1 MRAPQGTTRP
11 EPFHGDLLFVKVNKT
26 LPPTPDVLRGRG
38 VHKGGNSMAIFSVHF
53 NTISRAA
60 GQSAVASI
68 AYQSGELLIQE
79 KTGKKNYRP
88 KSWQVKHTEINLPA
102 NAPQAFKDRSTL
114 WNAVEQKER
123 AKNARFARKA
133 MIALPVELDLED
145 QISLVREY
153 VRDTFVSQ
161 GMVAD
166 WAIHDK
172 GDGNPH
178 AHIQLTE
185 RAFTKTGKWA
195 PKRKTG
201 YKLDTNGERI
211 PIIDPE
217 TGKQKLGARNR
228 KLWERA
234 DVPYTDWDKPGKV
247 DEWRE
252 AWTKTANAYLDRIS
266 VERIDHRSYQQ
277 IEEETGKEM
286 PIPTIHEG
294 YYARKIEKE
303 RPGSS
308 WKIQYNRQV
317 KEINQVALEAKE
329 LDQEIARDKEELAR
343 QKDRLGA
350 ALDEYKEEL
359 GSANF
364 GAEAGRI
371 ETAAGREAAGSETG
385 SRLVA
390 LTGRRSSETS
400 RGQSGLDSI
409 KQQFNGLARDLG
421 QRKSELESRKRQF
434 DKLTG
439 RRDQQKPELT
449 TASSRSQ
456 SRIEAVRRTVQE
468 GLNGQSI
475 PNTESQNRIIRLRK
489 EVQRRLD
496 GQQISNNPAQTGQGN
511 PTISAPSM
519 GLLDIIKQI
528 ITWLTERLER
538 GRRQRAELER
548 ERQDLKVQIA
558 AAEKVK
564 KSAQIKD
571 KVAKKPEKT
580 AKVASRQPVQ
590 GQSNPVV
597 HPDRPKEPQNRSI
610 EHDQEQ
616 KAWRMAYTLC
626 TIPSMLTLAARKG
639 VAALMTLKKAD
650 TKQAT
655 ASQKQAAIA
664 KITKNLGVKGEF
676 DYLAQQDFGKA
687 YTSMLANYFVL
698 GATGAFST
706 SEAVKTHEKGF
717 VQYEKWFEDNQEPEK
732 ALEKYFK
739 DAKQQAEKVLAT
751 YNRTPEKDFPRP
763 QQTPPR
769 RQSRGRSR

>member
-1 MRAPQGTTRP
+1 
-11 EPFHGDLLFVKVNKT
+11 
-26 LPPTPDVLRGRG
+26 
-38 VHKGGNSMAIFSVHF
+38 MAIFSVHF
-53 NTISRAA
+53 NTIGRAA

-79 KTGKKNYRP
+79 KTGKKKNYRP
-88 KSWQVKHTEINLPA
+88 KAWQVKHTEINLPA

-123 AKNARFARKA
+123 AKTARFARKA
-133 MIALPVELDLED
+133 MVALPVELDLED

-153 VRDTFVSQ
+153 VKNTFVSQ

-166 WAIHDK
+166 WVIHDK

-185 RAFTKTGKWA
+185 RAFTKNGKWA
-195 PKRKTG
+195 PKRKTA
-201 YKLDTNGERI
+201 YKLDANGERI
-211 PIIDPE
+211 PVIDPE

-228 KLWERA
+228 KLWERE
-234 DVPYTDWDKPGKV
+234 DVSYTDWDKPGKAV
-247 DEWRE
+247 EWRE
-252 AWTKTANAYLDRIS
+252 AWAKMANAYLDRIGA
-266 VERIDHRSYQQ
+266 ERIDHRSYQQ
-277 IEEETGKEM
+277 IEDETGVQM

-294 YYARKIEKE
+294 YYARKLEAE
-303 RPGSS
+303 HPGSS
-308 WKIQYNRQV
+308 WKVQYNRRV
-317 KEINQVALEAKE
+317 KELNLAELEAQDM
-329 LDQEIARDKEELAR
+329 DQEVERDKQELERQEE
-343 QKDRLGA
+343 KLGV
-350 ALDEYKEEL
+350 ALDEYRSEL
-359 GSANF
+359 GSTDLR
-364 GAEAGRI
+364 GEAGRA

-400 RGQSGLDSI
+400 RGQSGIDSI
-409 KQQFNGLARDLG
+409 KQQFNGLARDLEQG
-421 QRKSELESRKRQF
+421 KSRFTARKQRVAELTRGAELRKRRSEQ
-434 DKLTG
+434 
-439 RRDQQKPELT
+439 
-449 TASSRSQ
+449 SSPGSQ

-468 GLNGQSI
+468 GLNRQSI
-475 PNTESQNRIIRLRK
+475 TNTESQNRIIMLRE

-496 GQQISNNPAQTGQGN
+496 GQPVQGSSTSKTGQSVIQSDN
-511 PTISAPSM
+511 RIRSRKS
-519 GLLDIIKQI
+519 GLKSRKQQFDKLTGRRDQHKHSLTRSTSSLARVRAVLDQLKQFF
-528 ITWLTERLER
+528 TWLTDRLER
-538 GRRQRAELER
+538 GRRQRAELEKQH
-548 ERQDLKVQIA
+548 QDLKVQIA
-558 AAEKVK
+558 ATEKVK
-564 KSAQIKD
+564 KGAQIEN

-590 GQSNPVV
+590 GQSKPVV

-639 VAALMTLKKAD
+639 VAALMTLEKAD

-664 KITKNLGVKGEF
+664 KITKNLGLKSEF
-676 DYLAQQDFGKA
+676 DYLAQQDFDKA
-687 YTSMLANYFVL
+687 YTSILAEYFVL
-698 GATGAFST
+698 CATGAFST
-706 SEAVKTHEKGF
+706 PEAVKKYEKGF
-717 VQYEKWFEDNQEPEK
+717 IQYEKYFADVQEPEE

-739 DAKQQAEKVLAT
+739 DAKKQAEKVLAT
-751 YNRTPEKDFPRP
+751 YNRTPEKDFPRS

-769 RQSRGRSR
+769 RQNRGRSR

>member
-1 MRAPQGTTRP
+1 
-11 EPFHGDLLFVKVNKT
+11 
-26 LPPTPDVLRGRG
+26 
-38 VHKGGNSMAIFSVHF
+38 MAIFSVHF
-53 NTISRAA
+53 NTIGRAA

-79 KTGKKNYRP
+79 KTGKKKNFRP
-88 KSWQVKHTEINLPA
+88 KAWQVKHTEINLPA

-133 MIALPVELDLED
+133 MVALPVELDLED

-178 AHIQLTE
+178 AHIQLTT
-185 RAFTKTGKWA
+185 RPFTKSGKWGA
-195 PKRKTG
+195 KKKSR
-201 YKLDTNGERI
+201 YKLDSDGNRI
-211 PIIDPE
+211 PRVDPE
-217 TGKQKLGARNR
+217 TGKQLKRQGQWQ
-228 KLWERA
+228 WEREY
-234 DVPYTDWDKPGKV
+234 VTLEWDKKGKV

-252 AWTKTANAYLDRIS
+252 AWTKTANAYLDRIGA
-266 VERIDHRSYQQ
+266 ERIDHRSYQQ
-277 IEEETGKEM
+277 IEDETGVQM

-294 YYARKIEKE
+294 YYARKLEAE
-303 RPGSS
+303 HPGSS
-308 WKIQYNRQV
+308 WKVQYNRQV
-317 KEINQVALEAKE
+317 KELNMSELEAQDM
-329 LDQEIARDKEELAR
+329 DQEIARDKEELAR
-343 QKDRLGA
+343 QKDRLGV

-364 GAEAGRI
+364 GAKAGRI
-371 ETAAGREAAGSETG
+371 ETAAGREAAGIG

-390 LTGRRSSETS
+390 TRRRSSETS

-421 QRKSELESRKRQF
+421 QRKSRLTARKRRF
-434 DKLTG
+434 TDLTRG
-439 RRDQQKPELT
+439 TELRKRRSEQ
-449 TASSRSQ
+449 SSPGS
-456 SRIEAVRRTVQE
+456 TV
-468 GLNGQSI
+468 
-475 PNTESQNRIIRLRK
+475 PNTESQNRIIKLRE

-519 GLLDIIKQI
+519 GLFDIIKQI
-528 ITWLTERLER
+528 ITWITERLER

-558 AAEKVK
+558 AAEKLK

-580 AKVASRQPVQ
+580 AKVASKQPVQ
-590 GQSNPVV
+590 VQSKPVV
-597 HPDRPKEPQNRSI
+597 HPDRPKRSQDRSI
-610 EHDQEQ
+610 KRDQEQ

-650 TKQAT
+650 AKQTTAT
-655 ASQKQAAIA
+655 QKQAAIA
-664 KITKNLGVKGEF
+664 MITKDMGLKSEL
-676 DYLAQQDFGKA
+676 DYLVNQDFGKA
-687 YTSMLANYFVL
+687 YTSMIADYFVL

-706 SEAVKTHEKGF
+706 PEAVQKYEKGF
-717 VQYEKWFEDNQEPEK
+717 VQYEKLFADTQEPEK

-739 DAKQQAEKVLAT
+739 DAKQQAERVLT
-751 YNRTPEKDFPRP
+751 VYNRMSEKDFPRP

-769 RQSRGRSR
+769 RQSRGRSRK

>member
-1 MRAPQGTTRP
+1 
-11 EPFHGDLLFVKVNKT
+11 
-26 LPPTPDVLRGRG
+26 
-38 VHKGGNSMAIFSVHF
+38 MAIFSVHF
-53 NTISRAA
+53 NTIGRAA

-79 KTGKKNYRP
+79 KTGKKKNYRP

-133 MIALPVELDLED
+133 MVALPVELDLED

-178 AHIQLTE
+178 AHIQLTT
-185 RAFTKTGKWA
+185 RPFTKSGKWGA
-195 PKRKTG
+195 KKKSQ
-201 YKLDTNGERI
+201 YKLDSDGNRI
-211 PIIDPE
+211 PRVDPE
-217 TGKQKLGARNR
+217 TGKQLKRQGQWQ
-228 KLWERA
+228 WEREY
-234 DVPYTDWDKPGKV
+234 VTLEWDKKGKV

-266 VERIDHRSYQQ
+266 AERIDHRSYQQ
-277 IEEETGKEM
+277 IEDETGVQM

-294 YYARKIEKE
+294 YYARKLESE
-303 RPGSS
+303 HPGSS
-308 WKIQYNRQV
+308 WKVQYNRQV
-317 KEINQVALEAKE
+317 KELNMSELEAQDM
-329 LDQEIARDKEELAR
+329 DQEIARDKEELAR
-343 QKDRLGA
+343 QKDRLGV

-364 GAEAGRI
+364 GAKAGRI
-371 ETAAGREAAGSETG
+371 ETAAGREAAGIG

-390 LTGRRSSETS
+390 TGRRSSETS

-421 QRKSELESRKRQF
+421 QRESRLTARKRRF
-434 DKLTG
+434 TDLTRG
-439 RRDQQKPELT
+439 TELRKRRSEQ
-449 TASSRSQ
+449 SSPGSTVPNTESQ
-456 SRIEAVRRTVQE
+456 NRIEAVRRTVQE
-468 GLNGQSI
+468 
-475 PNTESQNRIIRLRK
+475 
-489 EVQRRLD
+489 RLD
-496 GQQISNNPAQTGQGN
+496 GQQSSNSPAQAGQGN

-519 GLLDIIKQI
+519 GQVRTIFDVIKLIKQI
-528 ITWLTERLER
+528 ITWLTDRLER
-538 GRRQRAELER
+538 GRRQRADLEKQH
-548 ERQDLKVQIA
+548 QDLKVQIA
-558 AAEKVK
+558 AAEKLK
-564 KSAQIKD
+564 KSAQVKD

-580 AKVASRQPVQ
+580 AKVASKQPVH
-590 GQSNPVV
+590 GQSKPVV
-597 HPDRPKEPQNRSI
+597 HPDRPKRSQDRSI

-639 VAALMTLKKAD
+639 VAALMTLEKAD

-664 KITKNLGVKGEF
+664 KITKNLGLKSEF
-676 DYLAQQDFGKA
+676 DYLAQQDFDKA
-687 YTSMLANYFVL
+687 YTSILAEYFVL
-698 GATGAFST
+698 CATGAFST
-706 SEAVKTHEKGF
+706 PEAVKKYEKGF
-717 VQYEKWFEDNQEPEK
+717 IQYEKYFEDVQEPEE

-739 DAKQQAEKVLAT
+739 DAKKQAEKVLAT

-769 RQSRGRSR
+769 RQNRGRSR